1 MTRGKLGEDIALE
14 FLTKKGYKLIERNY
28 YSRFGEIDI
37 IMKNDRYIIF
47 VEVKLRKNNKYGT
60 PAEFVT
66 AKKQQKIIIT
76 AEDWLLK
83 NKTELQPRF
92 DVIEIYM
99 PKDNKVSINHI
110 ENAFDA

>member
-1 MTRGKLGEDIALE
+1 MNRGKLGEDIALE
-14 FLTKKGYKLIERNY
+14 FLSKKGYRLIERNY
-28 YSRFGEIDI
+28 HSRFGEIDI

-47 VEVKLRKNNKYGT
+47 VEVKLRKNNKYGN

-66 AKKQQKIIIT
+66 VKKQQKIIIT
-76 AEDWLLK
+76 AEDWLIN

-99 PKDNKVSINHI
+99 PENNQVSINHI

>member
-76 AEDWLLK
+76 AEDGLLK

>member
-1 MTRGKLGEDIALE
+1 MNRGKLGEDIALE
-14 FLTKKGYKLIERNY
+14 FLTKKGYNLIERNY
-28 YSRFGEIDI
+28 HSHFGEIDI

-47 VEVKLRKNNKYGT
+47 VEVKLRKNSKYGT

-66 AKKQQKIIIT
+66 VKKQQKIIIT
-76 AEDWLLK
+76 AEDWIIN

-99 PKDNKVSINHI
+99 PENKAVSINHI
-110 ENAFDA
+110 ENAFNA